1 MSSSNGASP
10 AASSTTL
17 ASAATN
23 QLPTVRPIDGDTDLT
38 NGDPSIISHHPQH
51 ASTVPQ
57 SSLATPVI
65 MQQRKSSPLATSSIQ
80 KLGTADML
88 ERRPSPLVPLDG
100 VSASMPAAHSSHS
113 KVIEAGREAAAGQ
126 TVTLS
131 ASNSTS
137 SVGDTTMDLDD
148 ASISQLTHTS
158 SAAPSPAN
166 GRNGGR
172 RGTPQAEETM
182 GSEARRSRRVL
193 PARLLRVSSILAGG
207 SKEDELGIGTPTK
220 LDQAFLLPNL
230 PMILSSSSVSS
241 AYEHRFLNAGGED
254 FSFFSDPN
262 VARSCRARESIE
274 TPEFKPWDEGAMLG
288 KTRALRSEED
298 MSDAAYERRHRR
310 GDKLEKRQRRLEKEA
325 LIRDRQK
332 LKERIDQLRSADAR
346 LLMPILHAR
355 ERHTESRAPTPP
367 VEGSTVKTSANVGL
381 SEGSSSA
388 TDTSSKLEHLRA
400 ELLGEALET
409 LARYDTLLPE
419 LVTTAARATPPI
431 APAAA
436 PMEKRSNKRPATEEA
451 SASAAE
457 DDESTDSR
465 SAAATAAALQYAKNK
480 ARTAAATAARQ
491 RKARERREAAAREA
505 AGLPPLHPTDAASSS
520 TASSATS
527 SARVIKS
534 TLKRLPSAASA
545 ATRPTISLSRRKS
558 APETSTAASRA
569 RTSQALA
576 RSVSAVRQ
584 NRASLPS
591 LKKPAV
597 YAVKNHFNI
606 HARTSGGRFAPKSAL
621 SGAGKAAPL
630 ASTPKKVAAAT
641 KQLVRSAK
649 SASTA
654 SPEPPKRSPRTARR
668 EVSTTSTSEE
678 RKASGSNRG
687 IRGASGRFIEPPHS
701 LLAYQQRQQANRTG
715 PSLSELE
722 AANKRPR
729 RVKLILGPDKRAHG
743 GDADEASHTK
753 GKRRSFASR
762 ASGSKLTQAAVEALD
777 EDGNSDVDV
786 EVAPAFV
793 PAALTLEQAQ
803 ALMEAAMAEA
813 GADDDDDGGEM
824 QIDLASVMP
833 PTSTTSAPSTDT
845 ASQAVSSTVQQI
857 EDDQMQVD
865 AKKDEP
871 LDGEPNKAVEGQVS
885 GDTIAS
891 SGENQT
897 QNVLQVEMEASA
909 PSEEI
914 ATPAVEAGSPDTPS
928 ARYVPG
934 RTAQARA
941 RAAASIP
948 ARRNSSRVKA
958 ASAFGEKIPEQ
969 TNKREDF
976 DVTWHAQTQ
985 SPGWLQDMV
994 VERAEAQIGSREDS
1008 SDVESMQR

>member
-1 MSSSNGASP
+1 MMSSSNGASP

-23 QLPTVRPIDGDTDLT
+23 QLPAVGPIDGDTDLT
-38 NGDPSIISHHPQH
+38 NGNTSITSHHHQH

-57 SSLATPVI
+57 SNLATPVI
-65 MQQRKSSPLATSSIQ
+65 MQQRKSSPLAASSIQ
-80 KLGTADML
+80 KLGTADIL

-113 KVIEAGREAAAGQ
+113 KVTEAGRDAAAGQ

-137 SVGDTTMDLDD
+137 SLGGTTMDLDD
-148 ASISQLTHTS
+148 ASISQVTHSS

-166 GRNGGR
+166 ARSGGR

-220 LDQAFLLPNL
+220 LDQGFLLPNL
-230 PMILSSSSVSS
+230 PIILSSSSVSS
-241 AYEHRFLNAGGED
+241 AYEHRFLNASGED

-262 VARSCRARESIE
+262 VARSCRARELIE

-332 LKERIDQLRSADAR
+332 LKERIDQLKSADAR

-367 VEGSTVKTSANVGL
+367 GEGSTVKTSANVGL

-388 TDTSSKLEHLRA
+388 ADTSSKLEHLRA

-409 LARYDTLLPE
+409 LARYDALLPE

-431 APAAA
+431 APTAT

-465 SAAATAAALQYAKNK
+465 SAAATAAAVQYAKNK

-505 AGLPPLHPTDAASSS
+505 AGLPPLPPTDVASSS
-520 TASSATS
+520 TATS

-621 SGAGKAAPL
+621 TGAGKAAPL
-630 ASTPKKVAAAT
+630 ASTPKKVAAAS

-668 EVSTTSTSEE
+668 EVPSTSTSEE

-729 RVKLILGPDKRAHG
+729 RVKLILGPDKRGHE
-743 GDADEASHTK
+743 GDADEVSRTK
-753 GKRRSFASR
+753 GTRRSFASR

-824 QIDLASVMP
+824 QIDLASLMP
-833 PTSTTSAPSTDT
+833 PTSTTSAPSTDKT
-845 ASQAVSSTVQQI
+845 SEAVSSAVQET
-857 EDDQMQVD
+857 EDNQMQVD
-865 AKKDEP
+865 AKKDEQ
-871 LDGEPNKAVEGQVS
+871 LDDGPSKAVEVQSS

-897 QNVLQVEMEASA
+897 QNGLQSEVEASA
-909 PSEEI
+909 PSEEM
-914 ATPAVEAGSPDTPS
+914 ATSALEAGSPDTPS

-994 VERAEAQIGSREDS
+994 VERAEAQMGSREDS
-1008 SDVESMQR
+1008 SDIESMQR